1 MNRRRHNGR
10 KIKAALTVVAMVL
23 ITLLLGDLAWFRKL
37 AVVLLT
43 WWVGVGFE
51 RPVNEMI
58 AQEKLGKLVGKG
70 FVLVATA
77 VFAAVVTYVQIR
89 F

>member
-1 MNRRRHNGR
+1 MVE
-10 KIKAALTVVAMVL
+10 KLKQYPVTALTVVAMVL
-23 ITLLLGDLAWFRKL
+23 IALLLCELAWFRKL

>member
-1 MNRRRHNGR
+1 MVE
-10 KIKAALTVVAMVL
+10 KLKQYPVTALTVVAMVL

-58 AQEKLGKLVGKG
+58 AQEKLGKLVGTG
-70 FVLVATA
+70 FGLGATA